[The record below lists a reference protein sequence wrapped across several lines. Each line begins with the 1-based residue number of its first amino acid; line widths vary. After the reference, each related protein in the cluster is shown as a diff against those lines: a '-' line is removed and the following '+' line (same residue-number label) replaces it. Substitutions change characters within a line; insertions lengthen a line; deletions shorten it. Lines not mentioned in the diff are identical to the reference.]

1 MLELD
6 GKTILASLR
15 KIDNQGCES
24 FDTFFGT
31 VITYNENIVRVRR
44 SNGEEVSLPYDE
56 EVYEPAEP
64 GVYELKDGSTFE
76 DPSFVAQWTVFASQA
91 ASEKYRAL
99 NETNSD
105 HG

>member
-15 KIDNQGCES
+15 KIDDEGCES

-31 VITYNENIVRVRR
+31 VVTFDENTVRVRR
-44 SNGEEVSLPYDE
+44 ENGTEVSLPYDE

-64 GVYELKDGSTFE
+64 GLYELKDGSTFE
-76 DPSFVAQWTVFASQA
+76 NPSFIARWTVFASEA
-91 ASEKYRAL
+91 ASENYRTL
-99 NETNSD
+99 NQFGS
-105 HG
+105 